1 MKATIEAPND
11 ANKTPYAVAFSR
23 GLQYGGAELRMVL
36 KRLFA
41 SRYSHELLTLEAH
54 AYVSPD
60 MTGVYGL
67 RLLSDDRGHQELDA
81 LLVMSK
87 EMQRIDKRLKAMDDE
102 LGYVKGPNAYPEFC
116 RRVCIAAGVSF
127 VFVEH
132 GYETGLR
139 NKQGQ
144 TVRSVW
150 DLRCYD
156 PKKNGASFLFAMQD
170 LTDATLKARG
180 KMPENVEA

>member
-23 GLQYGGAELRMVL
+23 GLQYGGAELRMTL
-36 KRLFA
+36 NRLFPD
-41 SRYSHELLTLEAH
+41 RYLHGSLTLEAH

-67 RLLSDDRGHQELDA
+67 RLLSDTMGKHELEA
-81 LLVMSK
+81 LQTMTK
-87 EMQRIDKRLKAMDDE
+87 AMERIQKRLTAMDDE

-116 RRVCIAAGVSF
+116 RRVCIAAGISF
-127 VFVEH
+127 AYVEH
-132 GYETGLR
+132 GYENGLR

-180 KMPENVEA
+180 KMPETVEA